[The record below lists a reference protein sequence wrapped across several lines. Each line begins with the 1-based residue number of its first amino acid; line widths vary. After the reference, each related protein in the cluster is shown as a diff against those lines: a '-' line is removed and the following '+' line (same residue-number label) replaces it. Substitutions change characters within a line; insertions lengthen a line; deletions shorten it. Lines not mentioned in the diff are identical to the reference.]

1 MRHLISVEKQV
12 AVKLYNLSDEGRL
25 CKAFGI
31 GRSTII
37 RNVSYALAVF
47 LGPRYIR
54 LPTSEEEVME
64 KVEDFHSQ
72 YGVPQCIGAIDGMHI
87 DIKAPS
93 HNPTDYINRKSRYPL
108 NVQACCDY
116 KYCFLDVVIKWPGSV
131 HNTRIFS
138 NSCLNDMLKTGK
150 IPRQILED
158 SDSIPIFLLG
168 DPAYPLLPY

>member
-1 MRHLISVEKQV
+1 MNDVIVAKEWKENFRTGKNNFFKLCDELCPFLEKKSTSMRHLISVEKQV

-25 CKAFGI
+25 CKAANAFGI
-31 GRSTII
+31 GRFTVSTII

-87 DIKAPS
+87 G
-93 HNPTDYINRKSRYPL
+93 Y
-108 NVQACCDY
+108 
-116 KYCFLDVVIKWPGSV
+116 
-131 HNTRIFS
+131 
-138 NSCLNDMLKTGK
+138 
-150 IPRQILED
+150 
-158 SDSIPIFLLG
+158 
-168 DPAYPLLPY
+168 